1 VSDPADDSPA
11 DILAL
16 AGQDDQGDQDLDQ
29 DAPAEVVPL
38 PIFNAREEAA
48 KWW

>member
-1 VSDPADDSPA
+1 
-11 DILAL
+11 L
-16 AGQDDQGDQDLDQ
+16 AGQDDQEDENLDQDQ